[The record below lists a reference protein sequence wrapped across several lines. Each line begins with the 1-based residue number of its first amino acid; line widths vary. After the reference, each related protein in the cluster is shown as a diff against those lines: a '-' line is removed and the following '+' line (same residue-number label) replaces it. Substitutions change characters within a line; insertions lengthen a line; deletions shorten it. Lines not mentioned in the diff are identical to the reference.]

1 MSEASDLGVLPA
13 TVPPVRVACQIG
25 PLSINH
31 LLSTSPQLRL
41 PMAPSSEELFPHQ
54 KDLGPLPLP
63 ELADS
68 KRDTTPHETIGR

>member
-1 MSEASDLGVLPA
+1 
-13 TVPPVRVACQIG
+13 
-25 PLSINH
+25 
-31 LLSTSPQLRL
+31 
-41 PMAPSSEELFPHQ
+41 MAPSSEELFPHQ